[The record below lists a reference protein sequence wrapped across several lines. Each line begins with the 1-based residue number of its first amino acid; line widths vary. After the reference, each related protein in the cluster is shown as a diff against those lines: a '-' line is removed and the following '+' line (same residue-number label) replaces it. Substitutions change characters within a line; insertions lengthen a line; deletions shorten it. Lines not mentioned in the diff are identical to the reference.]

1 MPCRLFCYNEAMK
14 IGIEE
19 HALLYGL
26 LVRNACSVLGEEAGR
41 TVMAEATRH
50 YGNSRGARMKKN
62 ALRLGY
68 GEGPEGYLLSGEWQG
83 EPGENRSVLT
93 YSDDCVQS
101 DVHVCKW
108 CDTWKKY
115 DLMSYG
121 PLYCQYIDK
130 AIAEGF
136 DGSFALHVKGI
147 LSAGDARCEFIWDRP
162 ADEAY
167 VADIRSSRKES
178 LILPFSFHCR
188 ELLEC
193 TRSVLDGEVPLHAE
207 AILHNTEN
215 DFRALK
221 PEAADIIFHS

>member
-1 MPCRLFCYNEAMK
+1 MSCRLFCYNEAMK

-26 LVRNACSVLGEEAGR
+26 LVRNACAALGEETGK

-83 EPGENRSVLT
+83 EPGENQSVMT
-93 YSDDCVQS
+93 YHDNCVQS
-101 DVHVCKW
+101 DVHVCRW

-121 PLYCQYIDK
+121 PLYCRYIDK

-136 DGSFALHVKGI
+136 GGTFTLHVGSI
-147 LSAGDARCEFIWDRP
+147 LSAGDPHCEFIWDRP

-167 VADIRSSRKES
+167 VSEVRNSRKES

-193 TRSVLDGEVPLHAE
+193 TRDVLEKNVPDQARD
-207 AILHNTEN
+207 ILEQTEN
-215 DFRALK
+215 DFRTYK